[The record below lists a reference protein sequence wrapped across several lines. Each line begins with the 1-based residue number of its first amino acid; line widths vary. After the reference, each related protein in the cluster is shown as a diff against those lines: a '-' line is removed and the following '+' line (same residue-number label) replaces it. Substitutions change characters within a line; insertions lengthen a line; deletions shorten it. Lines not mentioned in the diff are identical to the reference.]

1 MTKIWYLFG
10 LAWRRLSLYHCDTFS
25 VSFLRE
31 EATVSI
37 FVPLKY
43 IWWSSAYMNRLL
55 VCTLRDKSFW
65 NRFQSSGPNDEL

>member
-10 LAWRRLSLYHCDTFS
+10 LAWGGLSLYHWDTFS

-37 FVPLKY
+37 LVPLKY
-43 IWWSSAYMNRLL
+43 IWWSSAYMHEQIAGLHVKR
-55 VCTLRDKSFW
+55 
-65 NRFQSSGPNDEL
+65 